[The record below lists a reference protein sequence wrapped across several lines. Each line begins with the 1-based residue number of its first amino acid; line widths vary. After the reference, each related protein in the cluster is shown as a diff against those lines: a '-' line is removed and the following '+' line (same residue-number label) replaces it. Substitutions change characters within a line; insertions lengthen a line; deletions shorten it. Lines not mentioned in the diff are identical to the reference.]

1 MKKVFLIIALPV
13 CLVIGQEQPELP
25 GWGVYVGAGMVGASG
40 DSLSGTTSTL
50 TVPSFGISKGVM
62 LGGMPL
68 FVGLGVHPRGFKN
81 EDEGLEWEVNANFL
95 DVWAVL
101 PYPVGP
107 AFLQVGFL
115 AGVDVGGTQKVA
127 IDFYGMTISDEG
139 DTELGLDYGLL
150 AGLGVPLG
158 PVNLNLFYVQG
169 MADHDGI
176 TFNGMGANL
185 GYSF

>member
-1 MKKVFLIIALPV
+1 MNKL
-13 CLVIGQEQPELP
+13 
-25 GWGVYVGAGMVGASG
+25 
-40 DSLSGTTSTL
+40 
-50 TVPSFGISKGVM
+50 
-62 LGGMPL
+62 
-68 FVGLGVHPRGFKN
+68 
-81 EDEGLEWEVNANFL
+81 NFL
-95 DVWAVL
+95 KPDKNNLYV
-101 PYPVGP
+101 YPRI
-107 AFLQVGFL
+107 
-115 AGVDVGGTQKVA
+115 GGTRNDDQFPRSQSNRQKVA